1 MDDSAI
7 EQKLLDYL
15 TPDDS
20 VISTELELS
29 SSQLD
34 GKIMILN
41 EHQNQ
46 IIQILK
52 INYWTQIS
60 EIVNN
65 GNDNGNGN
73 HESGLAF
80 LTAIRNTVDTNLF
93 HHLSK
98 VYSLR
103 KLFVEYEYARR
114 NILNYAT
121 I

>member
-1 MDDSAI
+1 MSDSAI
-7 EQKLLDYL
+7 EQKLLEYL

-20 VISTELELS
+20 VISTELELN

-41 EHQNQ
+41 EQQNQ

-60 EIVNN
+60 EIVNS
-65 GNDNGNGN
+65 GNY
-73 HESGLAF
+73 ESGMAF
-80 LTAIRNTVDTNLF
+80 LTSIRNTVDMNLF

-98 VYSLR
+98 IYSLR
-103 KLFVEYEYARR
+103 KLFVEYDYARR
-114 NILNYAT
+114 NILNYA
-121 I
+121 II